1 MNRTLFNEYKV
12 WVSSRLNSLLTFVLI
27 TVSNPKK
34 QTKKLMSVVDDIA
47 RNYNDDLLNMF
58 RLN

>member
-1 MNRTLFNEYKV
+1 MKL
-12 WVSSRLNSLLTFVLI
+12 LLTICTSL
-27 TVSNPKK
+27 P

-58 RLN
+58 RLS